1 VKFSSHPIDQGI
13 GRGLPGIWQATDG
26 HASNCGHPT
35 LFLICSTRRLI
46 SPSSTTS
53 ERDMA
58 NECERCGDPTMSET
72 TIKLRCSV
80 LGFRETRSQG
90 RYCPTCKL
98 SVSMENHATVRPSA
112 LSDGRLRSG
121 PSRLLPMW
129 LRVAPVR
136 SGGVEWV

>member
-1 VKFSSHPIDQGI
+1 MFE
-13 GRGLPGIWQATDG
+13 
-26 HASNCGHPT
+26 ASLNIA
-35 LFLICSTRRLI
+35 FVNDDRR
-46 SPSSTTS
+46 
-53 ERDMA
+53 RDMA
-58 NECERCGDPTMSET
+58 IECERCGGPRMLET
-72 TIKLRCSV
+72 TIKLRRSV

-112 LSDGRLRSG
+112 LSNGRLRSG
-121 PSRLLPMW
+121 LSRLLPMW